1 MTTTVKSY
9 RLVRDVN
16 LYRIEWEGGGQL
28 PKALSGR
35 YTSAKEANKA
45 ITEYEDNK
53 QNNRK
58 ATREVKVNGTDKGTA
73 GA

>member
-1 MTTTVKSY
+1 MTDNVKSY

-16 LYRIEWEGGGQL
+16 LYRIEWEGGGQR

-35 YTSAKEANKA
+35 YTSAKEAEKA
-45 ITEYEDNK
+45 IAEYEASK
-53 QNNRK
+53 QNYRK
-58 ATREVKVNGTDKGTA
+58 ATREVKVNGTDKGSA